1 MKASADVDLWRR
13 AERVFAAI
21 AECPPEQRDAFVR
34 RSCAGD
40 GALQHALE
48 TLLAFEQADFL
59 DQPLVT
65 PLHGDLALPAPPQL
79 GETLGSYRLLR
90 LVGEGGSS
98 RVFMAERVSGDFAQM
113 VAVKLIRARLL
124 SPVMHRRFQRERA
137 ILAELQHPNI
147 ARLLDSGVTSAG
159 QPYVVLEYV
168 AGLPM
173 TRYCDERQL
182 SVARRLEIFRAV
194 CAAVQHAHTQL
205 VIHRDIKPS
214 NVLVTDEGEPK
225 LLDFG
230 IAQRLWT
237 EPRAPAGD
245 NTVTGERALTP
256 DYASPE
262 QLAGAPLTT
271 ATDVYSLGVVLH
283 ELLVGCRPAQPVASG
298 EIRTPSA
305 CLGGGDG
312 RTRDESE
319 AVAAARGRLTARQ
332 LRRRVA
338 GDLDHI
344 VLRALALAPSARYG
358 SVEQLAADVT
368 RHLAGQPVLA
378 ARQRLAYRARKFVW
392 RNALAVALGSVAA
405 LCLGALVVVLLQQDT
420 RIRRERD
427 AARASQARAEAITRF
442 LVDAFDVADPSNSR
456 GATVTARE
464 VLDRSAQRVA
474 SSLAGE
480 PALQS
485 SLMSTIGGVYANL
498 GLRPAARAQLEA
510 AYALRVRL
518 YGESSAEAAESLT
531 QLGLLRHEEGDDPGA
546 EATLRRAVE
555 IQRRTAP
562 ADSLPLANS
571 VAALGYLLR
580 DRGDYAAAEP
590 LIREALDLRRRELG
604 SDHVEVAATLTHLA
618 ILLQRKGVLE
628 EAERCGLEALA
639 NFRRIG
645 RADHPKAADAL
656 VVLAVLKDV
665 KGDGAGAEALYRQA
679 LAVRRRAFGER
690 HPAVATTLVGLA
702 SVLRT
707 RGDYAGAE
715 VAARSALEMNRE
727 ILPPDH
733 PELATSLTN
742 LAMIL
747 RDKGDPAAAEP
758 LLREALERARR
769 AMGPD
774 DPDVAAHA
782 HNLASVLLDEGQV
795 SAADKVAQEALAVRR
810 RRLGPRH
817 WQVGNTLA
825 LYADIQRAAGHPDLA
840 RTLAQEAVDSLE
852 AALPRGH
859 WRSAVARGILGD
871 CLVALGRLEE
881 AGPLVADSLAALRA
895 AQGSASYEARRA
907 QARAERYE
915 TGTAS
920 VRLAYKHER

>member
-1 MKASADVDLWRR
+1 MKSTADVDLWRR

-21 AECPPEQRDAFVR
+21 AQCPLDERDAFVR

-40 GALQHALE
+40 GALQRALE

-59 DQPLVT
+59 DTPLVT
-65 PLHGDLALPAPPQL
+65 PLHRDLAAPAPPQL
-79 GETLGSYRLLR
+79 GETLGCYRLLR

-98 RVFMAERVSGDFAQM
+98 RVFMAERVSGDFAQT

-168 AGLPM
+168 PGLPI
-173 TRYCDERQL
+173 TRYCDDRRL
-182 SVARRLEIFRAV
+182 TVARRLEIFRAV

-205 VIHRDIKPS
+205 VIHRDIKP
-214 NVLVTDEGEPK
+214 NNLLVTDEGEPK

-237 EPRAPAGD
+237 APRAPAGD

-283 ELLVGCRPAQPVASG
+283 ELLLGCRPAQPPAGG
-298 EIRTPSA
+298 EVPTPSA
-305 CLGGGDG
+305 CLNTVDG
-312 RTRDESE
+312 RTRDESA
-319 AVAAARGRLTARQ
+319 AVAAARGGLTLRQ

-338 GDLDHI
+338 GDLDQI
-344 VLRALALAPSARYG
+344 VLRALALVPGARYG

-368 RHLAGQPVLA
+368 RHLAGQPVMA

-392 RNALAVALGSVAA
+392 RHALAVALGSAAA
-405 LCLGALVVVLLQQDT
+405 LCLAALVVVLLRQDT
-420 RIRRERD
+420 RVRRERD

-510 AYALRVRL
+510 AHALRVRL
-518 YGESSAEAAESLT
+518 YGESSVEAGETLT

-555 IQRRTAP
+555 IQRRAAP
-562 ADSLPLANS
+562 SDSLSLAGS

-580 DRGDYAAAEP
+580 DRGDYAASEP

-618 ILLQRKGVLE
+618 LLLQRKGALE
-628 EAERCGLEALA
+628 EAERFGLEALA
-639 NFRRIG
+639 TFRRIG
-645 RADHPKAADAL
+645 RADHPTAADAL
-656 VVLAVLKDV
+656 VALAVLKDV

-679 LAVRRRAFGER
+679 LAVRRRVFGER

-715 VAARSALEMNRE
+715 VAAREALEMNRE

-733 PELATSLTN
+733 PELATNLTN

-747 RDKGDPAAAEP
+747 RDKGDSSIAEP

-769 AMGPD
+769 AMGPE
-774 DPDVAAHA
+774 DPDVAAHG
-782 HNLASVLLDEGQV
+782 HNLAAVLLEEGRI
-795 SAADKVAQEALAVRR
+795 SAADKVAREALGVRR
-810 RRLGPRH
+810 RRLGARH
-817 WQVGNTLA
+817 WQLGNTLG
-825 LYADIQRAAGHPDLA
+825 LYADIQRAASHPDMALA
-840 RTLAQEAVDSLE
+840 SAQEAVDILE

-859 WRSAVARGILGD
+859 WRIAVARGILGD
-871 CLVALGRLEE
+871 CLTALGRFEE
-881 AGPLVADSLAALRA
+881 AGPLLSDSLATLRA
-895 AQGSASYEARRA
+895 AQGPMSYEARRA
-907 QARAERYE
+907 QVRAERYQ
-915 TGTAS
+915 TRTAS
-920 VRLAYKHER
+920 LRTTHKRGG